1 MVHTAA
7 DIGLCPRDQVCGME
21 VSVSMSGQMVFPQ
34 NPCNSLFPP
43 PWPCFRSTIAWVQ
56 SSCALRYPQHL
67 SRRGWGENWSQSL
80 QNWLVG
86 CAQGEQH
93 SILLNDSRA
102 FGEQSRRIALWE
114 INDLRDHLKELLV
127 NMIIT
132 ASEPICLSSRGS
144 EKGVWKK
151 MVRLWILILLIV
163 EPRVINRLLVK
174 NVLGSPG

>member
-1 MVHTAA
+1 M
-7 DIGLCPRDQVCGME
+7 
-21 VSVSMSGQMVFPQ
+21 
-34 NPCNSLFPP
+34 
-43 PWPCFRSTIAWVQ
+43 
-56 SSCALRYPQHL
+56 
-67 SRRGWGENWSQSL
+67 
-80 QNWLVG
+80 G

-151 MVRLWILILLIV
+151 MVRL
-163 EPRVINRLLVK
+163 
-174 NVLGSPG
+174 